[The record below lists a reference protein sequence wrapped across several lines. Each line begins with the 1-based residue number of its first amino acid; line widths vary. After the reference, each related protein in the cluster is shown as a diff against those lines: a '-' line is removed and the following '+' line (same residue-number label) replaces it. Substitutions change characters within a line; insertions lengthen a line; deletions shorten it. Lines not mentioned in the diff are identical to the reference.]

1 MAVYKIIV
9 GNIGSKKTSILT
21 NSGSRA
27 KMDFS
32 GNATAEKFKYTTKWS
47 SSTKRMLDLVF
58 YKVTPLF
65 FLMPRIRLYKMLF
78 HLIYLKTSVLYK
90 MLVGKYRFQ
99 KRRYLSTKWGEST
112 PNKVYI
118 LRSENATVQ
127 GVNPPLKVEEIWT
140 PILLRLSMGHSGHP
154 IAIGFPAVLA
164 MRMSPTIRIL
174 P

>member
-32 GNATAEKFKYTTKWS
+32 GNATAEKFKYITKWS

-99 KRRYLSTKWGEST
+99 KEICSLQSGGEHGQFYLHFEARKRHCTGGQPT
-112 PNKVYI
+112 PKGRGN
-118 LRSENATVQ
+118 L
-127 GVNPPLKVEEIWT
+127 NPYGNLW
-140 PILLRLSMGHSGHP
+140 
-154 IAIGFPAVLA
+154 FPADVPL
-164 MRMSPTIRIL
+164 SQSIEL
-174 P
+174 

>member
-1 MAVYKIIV
+1 
-9 GNIGSKKTSILT
+9 
-21 NSGSRA
+21 
-27 KMDFS
+27 
-32 GNATAEKFKYTTKWS
+32 
-47 SSTKRMLDLVF
+47 MLDLVF

-127 GVNPPLKVEEIWT
+127 GVNPPLKVEEI
-140 PILLRLSMGHSGHP
+140 
-154 IAIGFPAVLA
+154 
-164 MRMSPTIRIL
+164 
-174 P
+174 

>member
-1 MAVYKIIV
+1 MGVPGYPLPRLWFSYKKLNPYKMLLHLTYLKTH
-9 GNIGSKKTSILT
+9 GRLQNNCWKHGFQKTSILT

-90 MLVGKYRFQ
+90 MLVEKYRFQ
-99 KRRYLSTKWGEST
+99 KTSLLYKVRGARSIFCTFWGPKTLLYRGST
-112 PNKVYI
+112 
-118 LRSENATVQ
+118 
-127 GVNPPLKVEEIWT
+127 NP
-140 PILLRLSMGHSGHP
+140 
-154 IAIGFPAVLA
+154 
-164 MRMSPTIRIL
+164 
-174 P
+174 